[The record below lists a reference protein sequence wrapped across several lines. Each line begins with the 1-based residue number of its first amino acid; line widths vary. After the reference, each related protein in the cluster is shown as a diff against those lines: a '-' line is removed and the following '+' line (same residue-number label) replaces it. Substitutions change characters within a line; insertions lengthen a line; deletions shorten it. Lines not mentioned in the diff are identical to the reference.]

1 MHLKRQIESVHEGN
15 KPFKC
20 NTCNV
25 NFAGKQNLNVHIA
38 SLHEWKKDFKCKICD
53 VNFAKEQNLK

>member
-38 SLHEWKKDFKCKICD
+38 SWM
-53 VNFAKEQNLK
+53 KERF